1 MIFRNSKHRFLF
13 SILLLVLSI
22 CLLTAGYLL
31 WHKWWILLFG
41 IVIIYQIY
49 YLYNAM
55 SKAQDDLEEFSQ
67 SVHYRD
73 FTRNFNIKKSPVEV
87 KELRNSFN
95 EINST
100 FKLISLEKETQFQ
113 YLQKVLEIVN
123 TGIISFN
130 IETTEVNWINDT
142 FKRMI
147 AVPYLKTINSLAK
160 RNETLYEAILSVKPG
175 ESILVNVERNNH
187 TLKLLMS
194 ATVFVSENITNKI
207 IALQNI
213 NQAIDE
219 TEAGAWKKLL
229 SVMTHEIM
237 NSIAPISSLADTLK
251 SSIAKAPDTVR
262 NAYTDLEDIEVGL
275 ETIKRRSEGLL
286 RFAEVYR
293 NLNKI
298 TQPNLKKI
306 VARELFL
313 SIYNLMQ
320 PTLEQ
325 KQIELEVLLP
335 NPQLTF
341 ELDPNLIEQVLIN
354 LIVNASEAVKEKDIR
369 KITLSAYQENYHN
382 IITVHDNGS
391 GITADVMEKIFVPFF
406 STKKNGSGIGLSLSK
421 QIMLLHKGTIH
432 VNSSVGEGSVFRLE
446 FRQG

>member
-1 MIFRNSKHRFLF
+1 M
-13 SILLLVLSI
+13 
-22 CLLTAGYLL
+22 GYFV
-31 WHKWWILLFG
+31 WHKWWALLFC
-41 IVIIYQIY
+41 ISVFYQIY
-49 YLYNAM
+49 NLYDAI
-55 SKAQDDLEEFSQ
+55 SKAQDELEEFAQ

-73 FTRNFNIKKSPVEV
+73 FTKNFNIKKSPAEV

-130 IETTEVNWINDT
+130 METTEVNWVNDT
-142 FKRMI
+142 FKRMLD
-147 AVPYLKTINSLAK
+147 VPYLKSINALSK
-160 RNETLYEAILSVKPG
+160 RNETLYENILSIKPG
-175 ESILVNVERNNH
+175 ESTLVNVERSNH

-194 ATVFVSENITNKI
+194 ATVFVSEDKNNKI

-219 TEAGAWKKLL
+219 TEADAWKKLL

-251 SSIAKAPDTVR
+251 GSIAKAPAALR
-262 NAYTDLEDIEVGL
+262 SEYADLEDIEIGL

-306 VARELFL
+306 FARELFS
-313 SIYNLMQ
+313 SIHNLML

-325 KQIELEVLLP
+325 KKIELEVLLP
-335 NPQLTF
+335 NPQLTI
-341 ELDPNLIEQVLIN
+341 ELDPHLIEQVLIN
-354 LIVNASEAVKEKDIR
+354 LVVNASEAVKDKEVR
-369 KITLSAYQENYHN
+369 KITLSAYQENNHN
-382 IITVHDNGS
+382 VITVHDNGS
-391 GITADVMEKIFVPFF
+391 GIPADVMEKIFVPFF
-406 STKKNGSGIGLSLSK
+406 STKKSGSGIGLSLSK
-421 QIMLLHKGTIH
+421 QIMLLHKGAIH
-432 VNSSVGEGSVFRLE
+432 VNSKAGEGSVFRLE
-446 FRQG
+446 FRRLTNPQVGD

>member
-1 MIFRNSKHRFLF
+1 M
-13 SILLLVLSI
+13 
-22 CLLTAGYLL
+22 GYFV
-31 WHKWWILLFG
+31 WHKWWALFFC
-41 IVIIYQIY
+41 IPVFYQLY
-49 YLYNAM
+49 YLYDAI
-55 SKAQDDLEEFSQ
+55 SKAQDDLEEFAQ

-73 FTRNFNIKKSPVEV
+73 FSKNFNIKKSPAEV

-130 IETTEVNWINDT
+130 METTEVNWVNDT
-142 FKRMI
+142 FKRMLD
-147 AVPYLKTINSLAK
+147 VPYLKTINSLSK
-160 RNETLYEAILSVKPG
+160 RNVTLYENILSIKPG
-175 ESILVNVERNNH
+175 ESTLVNLERSNH

-194 ATVFVSENITNKI
+194 ATVFVSEDKNNKI

-219 TEAGAWKKLL
+219 TEADAWKKLL

-251 SSIAKAPDTVR
+251 GSIAKAPEALR
-262 NAYTDLEDIEVGL
+262 NEYADLEDIEIGL

-306 VARELFL
+306 FARELF
-313 SIYNLMQ
+313 SNIHNLML

-325 KQIELEVLLP
+325 KKIELEVLLP
-335 NPQLTF
+335 NPQLTI
-341 ELDPNLIEQVLIN
+341 ELDPHLIEQVLIN
-354 LIVNASEAVKEKDIR
+354 LIVNASEAVKEKEIR
-369 KITLSAYQENYHN
+369 KITLSAFQENN
-382 IITVHDNGS
+382 QCVITVHDTGS
-391 GITADVMEKIFVPFF
+391 GIPADVMEKIFVPFF
-406 STKKNGSGIGLSLSK
+406 STKKSGSGIGLSLSK
-421 QIMLLHKGTIH
+421 QIMLLHKGAIH
-432 VNSSVGEGSVFRLE
+432 VNSRVGEGSVFRLE
-446 FRQG
+446 FKQ

>member
-1 MIFRNSKHRFLF
+1 M
-13 SILLLVLSI
+13 
-22 CLLTAGYLL
+22 GYFV
-31 WHKWWILLFG
+31 WHKWWALFFC
-41 IVIIYQIY
+41 IPVFYQLY
-49 YLYNAM
+49 YLYDAI
-55 SKAQDDLEEFSQ
+55 SKAQDDLEEFAQ

-73 FTRNFNIKKSPVEV
+73 FSKNFNIKKSPAEV

-130 IETTEVNWINDT
+130 METTEVNWVNDT
-142 FKRMI
+142 FKRMLD
-147 AVPYLKTINSLAK
+147 VPYLKTINSLSK
-160 RNETLYEAILSVKPG
+160 RNVTLYENILSIKPG
-175 ESILVNVERNNH
+175 ESTLVNLERSNH

-194 ATVFVSENITNKI
+194 ATVFVSEDKNNKI

-219 TEAGAWKKLL
+219 TEADAWKKLL

-251 SSIAKAPDTVR
+251 GSIAKAPEALR
-262 NAYTDLEDIEVGL
+262 NEYADLEDIEIGL

-306 VARELFL
+306 FARELF
-313 SIYNLMQ
+313 SNIHNLML

-325 KQIELEVLLP
+325 KKIELEVLLP
-335 NPQLTF
+335 NPQLTI
-341 ELDPNLIEQVLIN
+341 ELDPHLIEQVLIN
-354 LIVNASEAVKEKDIR
+354 LVVNASEAVKEKEIR
-369 KITLSAYQENYHN
+369 KITLSAFQENNHN
-382 IITVHDNGS
+382 VITVHDNGS
-391 GITADVMEKIFVPFF
+391 GIPADVMEKIFVPFF
-406 STKKNGSGIGLSLSK
+406 STKKSGSGIGLSLSK
-421 QIMLLHKGTIH
+421 QIMLLHKGAIH
-432 VNSSVGEGSVFRLE
+432 VNSRVGEGSVFRLE
-446 FRQG
+446 FKQ